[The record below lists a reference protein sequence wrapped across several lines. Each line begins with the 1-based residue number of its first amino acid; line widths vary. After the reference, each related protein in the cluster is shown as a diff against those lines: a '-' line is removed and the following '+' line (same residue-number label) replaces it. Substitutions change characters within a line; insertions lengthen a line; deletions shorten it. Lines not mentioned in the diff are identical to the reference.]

1 MESVGS
7 SVVKRPLY
15 SYLLFLLLRTLQIVS
30 VVRKGLG
37 VGAHDE
43 IGGHGAHVLDGDAT
57 HGWVGVHDETQHD
70 LEQKVDGKRRNGT
83 LRQEQVAAEEKE
95 RRHGADVHFL
105 SVLRVTGRWK

>member
-1 MESVGS
+1 MRMMRLAVMA
-7 SVVKRPLY
+7 PMY
-15 SYLLFLLLRTLQIVS
+15 WPAMLRM
-30 VVRKGLG
+30 
-37 VGAHDE
+37 D
-43 IGGHGAHVLDGDAT
+43 
-57 HGWVGVHDETQHD
+57 VGVHDETQHD